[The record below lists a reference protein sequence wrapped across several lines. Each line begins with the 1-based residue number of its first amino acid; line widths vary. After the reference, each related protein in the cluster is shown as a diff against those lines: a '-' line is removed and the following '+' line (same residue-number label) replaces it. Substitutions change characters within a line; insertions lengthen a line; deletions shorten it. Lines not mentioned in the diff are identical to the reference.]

1 MTTPE
6 NANDSTSKDGG
17 FLDSAIEKGG
27 DFVDK
32 KTGNK
37 YESQVDKGQDFLSEK
52 YGKSDT
58 SEKDHTPGDTGKS
71 TERGN

>member
-6 NANDSTSKDGG
+6 NQNDSTSKDGG

-27 DFVDK
+27 DFIDK

-37 YESQVDKGQDFLSEK
+37 YESQVDKGQDYLSDR

-58 SEKDHTPGDTGKS
+58 SQEDQTGHS
-71 TERGN
+71 TEHGN